1 MDNNRFS
8 LIENEND
15 HSKKYEYKITDTNL
29 PRENISAYSNEE
41 EIGEKKKL
49 KFEEDETDK
58 VKDKDKDKDS
68 EIQINNINEKSK
80 DKNFG
85 AKVKSI

>member
-1 MDNNRFS
+1 MDNINLWQVCDRFS

-29 PRENISAYSNEE
+29 PREISAYSNEE
-41 EIGEKKKL
+41 EFWEKKKL

-58 VKDKDKDKDS
+58 IKDKDKDS
-68 EIQINNINEKSK
+68 EI
-80 DKNFG
+80 
-85 AKVKSI
+85 

>member
-49 KFEEDETDK
+49 KFEEDETAK
-58 VKDKDKDKDS
+58 VKDKDS

-80 DKNFG
+80 DKNYG